1 MWCQCPS
8 LEREVSG
15 RRLGREDRSGSGGG
29 VGGSPCRGW
38 ALSVSEYR
46 AGLAAAGFRDIS
58 MTLTHEV
65 GDGLYSAIV
74 KATRPADAV
83 AASTARGRVFLK
95 VVASVRE
102 TDVAVARE

>member
-1 MWCQCPS
+1 
-8 LEREVSG
+8 
-15 RRLGREDRSGSGGG
+15 
-29 VGGSPCRGW
+29 
-38 ALSVSEYR
+38 
-46 AGLAAAGFRDIS
+46 

-74 KATRPADAV
+74 KATRPADTV
-83 AASTARGRVFLK
+83 AASTARGRVYLK

>member
-1 MWCQCPS
+1 
-8 LEREVSG
+8 
-15 RRLGREDRSGSGGG
+15 
-29 VGGSPCRGW
+29 
-38 ALSVSEYR
+38 
-46 AGLAAAGFRDIS
+46 